1 MKSTQLEL
9 TDMGNRALLRELSW
23 ELTDAKVK
31 ELVEQ
36 YASRLTIDQHDEY
49 VIKIDGA
56 DILMSATKVYSLWIE
71 SHHVEKIVVNEEDGS
86 DE

>member
-9 TDMGNRALLRELSW
+9 TDVGNRELLRSLSW

-36 YASRLTIDQHDEY
+36 YASRLTTDQHGEY
-49 VIKIDGA
+49 VIRIDGA
-56 DILMSATKVYSLWIE
+56 DVLMSATKVYDLWIE
-71 SHHVEKIVVNEEDGS
+71 NHHVEKVTVNEEDGN
-86 DE
+86 E

>member
-9 TDMGNRALLRELSW
+9 TDVGNRALLRELSW

-36 YASRLTIDQHDEY
+36 YASRLTIDKHGEY
-49 VIKIDGA
+49 VIRIDGA
-56 DILMSATKVYSLWIE
+56 DVLMSATKVYDLWIE
-71 SHHVEKIVVNEEDGS
+71 AHHVEKIVVNEEDGS